1 MEKHYSPHDRSLPKS
16 FDEPFTTPGYLPV
29 SAALISVADADTG
42 IPNIMPLVGWGFLNR
57 LPLYL
62 GVAISVKEY
71 NADYYVRGTYE
82 LLRKTMDFAL
92 NIPTDRLREEVSET
106 GRLSRHKDPTVD
118 KFKETGLTPLP
129 GKRIQSP
136 HIAECPINYECQIRS
151 IVNMG
156 SHDLFL
162 GEVVGAFTDGTIE
175 TVEIDEGYDRI
186 LMRRDDGTVLTLEWT
201 TLVHEVR

>member
-1 MEKHYSPHDRSLPKS
+1 MEKHYTPHDRALPKS
-16 FDEPFTTPGYLPV
+16 LNEPFHTPGYMPV
-29 SAALISVADADTG
+29 SAALISVADADSG

-62 GVAISVKEY
+62 GVAVSVKEY
-71 NADYYVRGTYE
+71 NADYYERGTYE
-82 LLRKTMDFAL
+82 LLRKTMDFSL
-92 NIPTDRLREEVSET
+92 NIPTDRIRDLVSKT
-106 GRLSRHKDPTVD
+106 GRLSRHKDPSVD

-129 GKRIQSP
+129 GKRIKSP
-136 HIAECPINYECQIRS
+136 HIAECPINYECQVRS

-162 GEVVGAFTDGTIE
+162 GEVVGAFTDGKVE
-175 TVEIDEGYDRI
+175 TVETDEGYDRI
-186 LMRRDDGTVLTLEWT
+186 LMKREDGSVLSLEWA